1 MITRRKKNL
10 LWLTL
15 LIVIVVAVGAA
26 FTDSNTVTAH
36 AGETLGL
43 GDATTT
49 GATINSI
56 AYTPDNTDGTLIKTV
71 TFIADGDLSPS
82 GPSIPSV
89 HGWTSFNYDPG
100 TGAVE
105 SGSIDC
111 GTGVRAG
118 AGPYT
123 TTFTCN
129 VLSLSIHIHDI
140 KTTHIVV
147 AS

>member
-26 FTDSNTVTAH
+26 FTDTNTITAH

-43 GDATTT
+43 GTAAVTGGTVTSIDYAMDA
-49 GATINSI
+49 S
-56 AYTPDNTDGTLIKTV
+56 DGTTV
-71 TFIADGDLSPS
+71 GTVVFIASGDLSPT
-82 GPSIPSV
+82 GPSIPAV
-89 HGWTSFNYDPG
+89 HGWVSFHMGGSPG
-100 TGAVE
+100 TNSAAA
-105 SGSIDC
+105 DC

-118 AGPYT
+118 TGPYT
-123 TTFTCN
+123 TTFTCDVSALAQPIDTVTGSN
-129 VLSLSIHIHDI
+129 
-140 KTTHIVV
+140 IVI

>member
-26 FTDSNTVTAH
+26 FTESNTITAH

-43 GDATTT
+43 GSATVS

-56 AYTPDNTDGTLIKTV
+56 NYTPDNTDGTLLKTV
-71 TFIADGDLSPS
+71 TFVADGDISPT
-82 GPSIPSV
+82 GPSIPAV
-89 HGWTSFNYDPG
+89 HGWVSFSYGAGPSE
-100 TGAVE
+100 TGSV
-105 SGSIDC
+105 DC
-111 GTGVRAG
+111 GTGVVSG
-118 AGPYT
+118 GGSPV
-123 TTFTCN
+123 TTFTCD
-129 VLSLSIHIHDI
+129 VSSLSQAIATI
-140 KTTHIVV
+140 KSTHIVV

>member
-26 FTDSNTVTAH
+26 FTESNTITAH
-36 AGETLGL
+36 AGETLGQ
-43 GDATTT
+43 GSATVT
-49 GATINSI
+49 GATVNSI
-56 AYTPDNTDGTLIKTV
+56 DYTPDDTDGTLLKTV
-71 TFIADGDLSPS
+71 TFVADGDLSPT
-82 GPSIPSV
+82 GPSIPAV
-89 HGWTSFNYDPG
+89 HGWASFSYGGGPAESA
-100 TGAVE
+100 AV
-105 SGSIDC
+105 DC

-118 AGPYT
+118 GGPYT

-129 VLSLSIHIHDI
+129 VLSLSLTIASI
-140 KTTHIVV
+140 KSTHIIV